1 MIVQPGDKY
10 LTKDEIS
17 RLLVRIDNRRDK
29 LLIQLGLSLGCRVS
43 EVVNIKLKHI
53 VSDRIRIW
61 DEKKD
66 EYRDCVIDAGTRKL
80 LDDYLGNDWTA
91 KKHFRH
97 QVFYFSTKTANRIF
111 KKWCSETKL
120 PGEKAHFHTLRHT
133 YIIQSL
139 DAGVPINHIV
149 EQTGNTI
156 STIMQHYGTPSIDSR
171 KDMMQDRGVY
181 WA

>member
-1 MIVQPGDKY
+1 MVLPGDKY

-17 RLLVRIDNRRDK
+17 RLLVPTDNRRDK

-43 EVVNIKLKHI
+43 EIVNIRLKHI

-66 EYRDCVIDAGTRKL
+66 EYRDCVIDKGTRKL
-80 LDDYLGNDWTA
+80 MDDYLANAWEP
-91 KKHFRH
+91 KKHFPHRL
-97 QVFYFSTKTANRIF
+97 FYFSTKTANRIF
-111 KKWCSETKL
+111 KRRCFETKT
-120 PGEKAHFHTLRHT
+120 PHEKAHFHTLRHT

-156 STIMQHYGTPSIDSR
+156 TTILQHYGTPSIDSR
-171 KDMMQDRGVY
+171 NAMMNDRGVY
-181 WA
+181 W